1 MSSILNSVAKEP
13 ITPQKIMTLPLID
26 SNDEIS
32 TIPVKTEKEAREI
45 LIDIRGF

>member
-1 MSSILNSVAKEP
+1 MATMLNTVAKET
-13 ITPQKIMTLPLID
+13 ISPQKIMTLPLID
-26 SNDEIS
+26 SNDEIV